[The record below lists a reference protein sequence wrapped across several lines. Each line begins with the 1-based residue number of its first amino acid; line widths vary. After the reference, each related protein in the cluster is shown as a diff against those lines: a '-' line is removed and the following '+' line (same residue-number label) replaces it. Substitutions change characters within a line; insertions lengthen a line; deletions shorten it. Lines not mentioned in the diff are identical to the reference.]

1 MDAELNESKPEIV
14 LIIKNSKGETV
25 EQLSAP
31 YKKGISRV
39 SWGLNTKLTT
49 AVKASAKRDYSSIQK
64 MAAPGSYTV
73 SMFKRIDGALT
84 DLGQTQPFEV
94 KRIRKNTLTN
104 PMANKHEAYYAS
116 IAELTK
122 KVNIYEHKFDKA
134 NVRVTAYQK
143 SLSYIKGERAG
154 LTKAVYDLNNT
165 MNELEREISGSPSKA
180 EIGEKDNVS
189 LSSRLYNSRGGWYPN
204 SYGPT
209 ELHMKS
215 FEVAITLFERLQ
227 PKIDAYIEKVQSV
240 GKQLEAAGAPILLD

>member
-1 MDAELNESKPEIV
+1 M
-14 LIIKNSKGETV
+14 
-25 EQLSAP
+25 
-31 YKKGISRV
+31 
-39 SWGLNTKLTT
+39 
-49 AVKASAKRDYSSIQK
+49 AS
-64 MAAPGSYTV
+64 
-73 SMFKRIDGALT
+73 
-84 DLGQTQPFEV
+84 E
-94 KRIRKNTLTN
+94 
-104 PMANKHEAYYAS
+104 HEAYYAS

-134 NVRVTAYQK
+134 NTRVTAYQK
-143 SLSYIKGERAG
+143 SLSYIKGERAA

-165 MNELEREISGSPSKA
+165 MNALEREISGSPSKA

-215 FEVAITLFERLQ
+215 FEVATTLFERLQ

-240 GKQLEAAGAPILLD
+240 GKQLEAAGAPVLLD